1 MEAMR
6 SFEEYNPI
14 ATAFYF
20 LSVAGVAMFC
30 MNPVLLALSL
40 FGALLIFFLRN
51 GRKDGKSHVT
61 FFLLFLALIVINP
74 LVSHNGTTV
83 LFVINHS
90 PITLEAT
97 VYGIAAAVMILAV
110 LYWFRSFTQIMTSD
124 RLLYL
129 FGKLSPKLALVLSMG
144 LRYVPLFSKQAAKIQ
159 QSQTALGLYKEDNVI
174 DRFRGG
180 IRVFSVL
187 ITWALENGITTAD
200 SMTARGYGI
209 GKRSHFSVFRFRKS
223 DIFLL
228 SANIVL
234 LTITLTSIAIGALD
248 FAYYPSIKITPL
260 SPASVIGYISYGIL
274 ILLPSIIEAEEKI
287 NGKSYSRTSDIYLSA
302 L

>member
-1 MEAMR
+1 MR
-6 SFEEYNPI
+6 SFEEYNPV
-14 ATAFYF
+14 ATAVYF
-20 LSVAGVAMFC
+20 LSAAGIAMFC
-30 MNPVLLALSL
+30 MNPVLLMLSL
-40 FGALLIFFLRN
+40 FGALMIFFLRN
-51 GRKDGKSHVT
+51 GRKNGKSHRM

-83 LFVINHS
+83 LFVVNHS

-97 VYGIAAAVMILAV
+97 IYGVAAAVMILAV

-144 LRYVPLFSKQAAKIQ
+144 LRYVPMFSRQTAKIQ
-159 QSQTALGLYKEDNVI
+159 QSQTALGLYKEDNII

-180 IRVFSVL
+180 MRVFSVL

-209 GKRSHFSVFRFRKS
+209 GKRSHFSIFRFRKT
-223 DIFLL
+223 DIFLMC
-228 SANIVL
+228 ATGIL
-234 LTITLTSIAIGALD
+234 LTITLISIGSGALD
-248 FAYYPSIKITPL
+248 FAYYPSIKSTPL
-260 SPASVIGYISYGIL
+260 SPTAVMGYVSYGIL
-274 ILLPSIIEAEEKI
+274 ILLPSIIEAEEKL
-287 NGKSYSRTSDIYLSA
+287 KWKA
-302 L
+302 LQSKI